1 MCASRYLITGPLLTL
16 VILLSA
22 CVFQQ
27 NQVDGTYHS
36 LCAADNAPSDEG
48 NTQRMPNY
56 CGGVVPGNGKAL
68 GLSEHWAADVIAGV
82 GTYGELF
89 ARNVGADS
97 NIRLDRGLNRLWS
110 DGGLMY
116 APPAR

>member
-27 NQVDGTYHS
+27 NQVDGTYPS

-56 CGGVVPGNGKAL
+56 CGGVVPGNGTHA
-68 GLSEHWAADVIAGV
+68 GNDRRSSYGPTFGEADDPESE
-82 GTYGELF
+82 
-89 ARNVGADS
+89 
-97 NIRLDRGLNRLWS
+97 
-110 DGGLMY
+110 
-116 APPAR
+116 